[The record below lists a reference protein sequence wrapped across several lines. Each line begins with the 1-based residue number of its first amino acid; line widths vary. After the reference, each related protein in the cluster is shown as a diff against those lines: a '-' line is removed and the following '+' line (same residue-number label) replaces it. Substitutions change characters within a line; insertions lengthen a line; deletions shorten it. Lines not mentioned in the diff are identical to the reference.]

1 MQEEMKCPTC
11 GGDKFKFLG
20 GNSFKCAYCGAT
32 FTKENEEHE
41 IEREVVT
48 RVEYVQAT
56 PPPQPQ
62 YQPQYQSPQQPYRP
76 SKGKSKGV
84 AIVLAIFLGSIGI
97 HKFYLDRSGQGI
109 LYLLFCWT
117 FIPAFLSFI
126 DFIVLLCTSES
137 EFDEKYNY

>member
-20 GNSFKCAYCGAT
+20 GDSYKCAYCGAT
-32 FTKENEEHE
+32 FTKEDEEPE
-41 IEREVVT
+41 VEKEVVT
-48 RVEYVQAT
+48 RVEYVQV
-56 PPPQPQ
+56 PQPQ
-62 YQPQYQSPQQPYRP
+62 YQPQYQAPQQPYRP

-84 AIVLAIFLGSIGI
+84 AIILALFLGSIGI

-137 EFDEKYNY
+137 DFDEKYNY